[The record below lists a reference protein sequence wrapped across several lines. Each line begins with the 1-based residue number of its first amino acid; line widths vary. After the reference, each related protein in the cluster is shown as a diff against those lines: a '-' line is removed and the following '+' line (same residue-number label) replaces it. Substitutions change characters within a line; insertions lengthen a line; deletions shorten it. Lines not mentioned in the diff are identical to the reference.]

1 MQRKFMD
8 ICLRNDTI
16 TVSGVR
22 CFDLA
27 RSCTCGQ
34 AFRWREKDGGW
45 FGVAG
50 NKGADVRQENDR
62 LTITPG
68 TDGDIGFWLDYFDIY
83 RDYAAIEDNVRNDAI
98 LAPCLDY
105 AGGIHLFNQEPFE
118 TLISFIISANNNI
131 KRITGIVERLCV
143 LAGEKRQGYYT
154 FPSPEMIA
162 GLTVE
167 QLEGIGSGY
176 RAPYIKKTAVMVA
189 DGYDIE
195 ALRNIGTT
203 EAKKELMRFPG
214 VGPKVADCVLLF
226 SLGHTDAFPMDVWMK
241 RAMRL
246 MYFGGSEP
254 QKSELERQ
262 IAALGPN
269 SGILQQYIFHYAR
282 ENMPKGFK

>member
-1 MQRKFMD
+1 MD
-8 ICLRNDTI
+8 ICLKNDTI

-27 RSCTCGQ
+27 RSCACGQ
-34 AFRWREKDGGW
+34 AFRWSEKDGDW

-50 NKGADVRQENDR
+50 NKGVEVRQENDR

-68 TDGDIGFWLDYFDIY
+68 TDGDIGFWLDYFDLY
-83 RDYAAIEDNVRNDAI
+83 RDYAAIENDVRNDAV
-98 LAPCLDY
+98 LGPCLDY
-105 AGGIHLFNQEPFE
+105 AGGIHIFNQEPFE

-143 LAGEKRQGYYT
+143 LAGEKRQGYYA

-176 RAPYIKKTAVMVA
+176 RAPYIKKTAAMVA
-189 DGYDIE
+189 DGYDLE
-195 ALRNIGTT
+195 ALRNIGTA

-254 QKSELERQ
+254 QKRELERQ